1 MVCNILSHFV
11 LNCPVV
17 DNTIKIILR
26 KEEKLR
32 LHDYV
37 TMKVSFRNEKKS
49 KNIVLKKCTKSRAPE
64 N

>member
-17 DNTIKIILR
+17 DNTMKIILQ

-32 LHDYV
+32 LNEYV
-37 TMKVSFRNEKKS
+37 TMKVSFKNEKSVK
-49 KNIVLKKCTKSRAPE
+49 I
-64 N
+64 